1 MSIELYQQVVLTTN
15 LPEHNLKKGDVATL
29 IDYVIHPE
37 TKETGCVLE
46 IFNAIGE
53 SIIIIIVPQHHI
65 EPMQADEILTV
76 RKHPIYLMPTT
87 LQRALL

>member
-1 MSIELYQQVVLTTN
+1 MSIELYQQVVLTTH

-29 IDYVIHPE
+29 IDYVIHPI

-53 SIIIIIVPQHHI
+53 SIMVIVVPQYYI
-65 EPMQADEILTV
+65 ESMQADEILTV
-76 RKHPIYLMPTT
+76 RKHPVYLKP
-87 LQRALL
+87 LIQESLS

>member
-29 IDYVIHPE
+29 IDYVIHSV

-53 SIIIIIVPQHHI
+53 SIIVIVVPQQHI

-76 RKHPIYLMPTT
+76 RKHSAFLKPAI
-87 LQRALL
+87 QRALL